1 MFNVKQLIKYGGL
14 YVLGILEQAQFTQ
27 AMPVLPEMSS
37 YWGAAETMYRSVW
50 EGLSTPEEAAEKAL
64 TDYNAA
70 LELAQ

>member
-1 MFNVKQLIKYGGL
+1 
-14 YVLGILEQAQFTQ
+14 
-27 AMPVLPEMSS
+27 MPVLPEMSS